1 MAQKKLFNRELSWLS
16 FNHRVLQECL
26 DPDVPLYEKIKF
38 MAIFSS
44 NLDEFFR
51 VRVASLRNLL
61 NLKNK
66 DKRKFSPSKLLDDI
80 HKKVDHDQQLLG
92 SIFRDT
98 ILPELSKRKVHL
110 VDEGGLTQKQLSF
123 AKQYFEDQ
131 IQPYLKPIFLS
142 NEKNA
147 TPFLNNKALYLA
159 IKLSKNK
166 NEEFVLTEIPVSFTG
181 RFIQLPQENN
191 EKYVIFIDDIM
202 RLFVDNMF
210 KGQAVKEMYSIKLT
224 RDAEMYIDD
233 EFSGSLL
240 QKIKDGISRRKKGV
254 PSRFLYDEKMPA
266 EFLKSLK
273 TYLSLSK
280 DDLVAGG
287 KYHNFNDF
295 FTFPKLV
302 GKNDFDIPHPPLPC
316 KDFDNQHNYFNILS
330 SKNVM
335 LNFPYQSYNYV
346 IQFLKQAA
354 IDELVTEIKITLYR
368 IANPSQV
375 VESLITAAKNGKSV
389 TVFVELKARF
399 DEESNIDGATEL
411 EEAGVKVIYS
421 IPGIKVH
428 SKICL
433 ISRSEKSGLK
443 YYAYLATGN
452 FNEKTSK
459 IYGDLGLF
467 TSDPLYTNDLNSV
480 FAFLDGRTK
489 KPVFES
495 LLVAPFNMLSR
506 FKELIQQEI
515 DNARNGKKAEIIIK
529 LNSLQDSSTIK
540 YLYKA
545 NQNGVKVRIIVRGIC
560 CLIPGK
566 KGLSENI
573 EARSIIDRYLEHTR
587 IYVFHNDGKPKYY
600 TGSADWM
607 SRNLKRRIEVI
618 FPVNDKQNQDILK
631 QFIDIQWN
639 DNKKAR
645 IIDKAQINQYVEESK
660 QAKTIRSQEA
670 IYQHLKKINS

>member
-1 MAQKKLFNRELSWLS
+1 M
-16 FNHRVLQECL
+16 
-26 DPDVPLYEKIKF
+26 
-38 MAIFSS
+38 
-44 NLDEFFR
+44 
-51 VRVASLRNLL
+51 
-61 NLKNK
+61 
-66 DKRKFSPSKLLDDI
+66 
-80 HKKVDHDQQLLG
+80 
-92 SIFRDT
+92 
-98 ILPELSKRKVHL
+98 
-110 VDEGGLTQKQLSF
+110 
-123 AKQYFEDQ
+123 
-131 IQPYLKPIFLS
+131 
-142 NEKNA
+142 
-147 TPFLNNKALYLA
+147 
-159 IKLSKNK
+159 
-166 NEEFVLTEIPVSFTG
+166 
-181 RFIQLPQENN
+181 
-191 EKYVIFIDDIM
+191 
-202 RLFVDNMF
+202 
-210 KGQAVKEMYSIKLT
+210 
-224 RDAEMYIDD
+224 
-233 EFSGSLL
+233 
-240 QKIKDGISRRKKGV
+240 
-254 PSRFLYDEKMPA
+254 
-266 EFLKSLK
+266 
-273 TYLSLSK
+273 
-280 DDLVAGG
+280 
-287 KYHNFNDF
+287 
-295 FTFPKLV
+295 
-302 GKNDFDIPHPPLPC
+302 
-316 KDFDNQHNYFNILS
+316 
-330 SKNVM
+330 
-335 LNFPYQSYNYV
+335 
-346 IQFLKQAA
+346 
-354 IDELVTEIKITLYR
+354 
-368 IANPSQV
+368 
-375 VESLITAAKNGKSV
+375 
-389 TVFVELKARF
+389 ELKARF

-495 LLVAPFNMLSR
+495 LLVAPFNMLST
-506 FKELIQQEI
+506 FKKLIEQEI

-545 NQNGVKVRIIVRGIC
+545 SQKGVKVRIIVRGIC

-566 KGLSENI
+566 KGLSDNI

-618 FPVNDKQNQDILK
+618 FPINDKQNQDILK